1 MERVSLSVDP
11 EYSKLTQMSSFSAT
25 ENPTMVSRS
34 YAVFLPR
41 SLHLSITVGPFDT
54 PHTDDGSSKWAKDM
68 PHDAMLEFAKPYIAA
83 FKTGSPTPIIERD
96 MLVYWH
102 RPTLKNVEC
111 DATDNCG
118 SRPEG
123 WEVGRI
129 SLPLL
134 LSLT

>member
-1 MERVSLSVDP
+1 
-11 EYSKLTQMSSFSAT
+11 
-25 ENPTMVSRS
+25 
-34 YAVFLPR
+34 
-41 SLHLSITVGPFDT
+41 
-54 PHTDDGSSKWAKDM
+54 M

-123 WEVGRI
+123 WEV
-129 SLPLL
+129 SLSCLQIDMRFTRR
-134 LSLT
+134 SLFRC

>member
-1 MERVSLSVDP
+1 
-11 EYSKLTQMSSFSAT
+11 
-25 ENPTMVSRS
+25 
-34 YAVFLPR
+34 
-41 SLHLSITVGPFDT
+41 
-54 PHTDDGSSKWAKDM
+54 M

-118 SRPEG
+118 AKPEG
-123 WEVGRI
+123 WEVRAYPP
-129 SLPLL
+129 SPAQ
-134 LSLT
+134 SQTDTS

>member
-1 MERVSLSVDP
+1 
-11 EYSKLTQMSSFSAT
+11 
-25 ENPTMVSRS
+25 
-34 YAVFLPR
+34 
-41 SLHLSITVGPFDT
+41 
-54 PHTDDGSSKWAKDM
+54 M

-83 FKTGSPTPIIERD
+83 FKTGSSTPIIERD

-123 WEVGRI
+123 WEVGCMPFPLP
-129 SLPLL
+129 SL
-134 LSLT
+134 LT

>member
-1 MERVSLSVDP
+1 M
-11 EYSKLTQMSSFSAT
+11 LTEVGSSYGESHHGK
-25 ENPTMVSRS
+25 
-34 YAVFLPR
+34 FLP
-41 SLHLSITVGPFDT
+41 LLISIACTDDLLPLVGPYDT

-68 PHDAMLEFAKPYIAA
+68 PHDAMLEFAKPYMTA

-118 SRPEG
+118 SKPEG
-123 WEVGRI
+123 WEVSRA
-129 SLPLL
+129 SLPGLII
-134 LSLT
+134 LTLMSFHADVAR